1 MCVDLTTNWTPEDRA
16 IASRVGLTNMTIS
29 SDMLEGIDTVLSEG
43 GDWRTEVYWQVMG
56 RNVWAGDFWDT
67 PRTWAL
73 SGDSPAF
80 PCEAGPTTRGLIRAR
95 QLRMIPT
102 RIRIANASDNHS
114 QVPSARRTAGG
125 LAGNR

>member
-56 RNVWAGDFWDT
+56 YTKDLGTFGR
-67 PRTWAL
+67 
-73 SGDSPAF
+73 
-80 PCEAGPTTRGLIRAR
+80 
-95 QLRMIPT
+95 
-102 RIRIANASDNHS
+102 
-114 QVPSARRTAGG
+114 
-125 LAGNR
+125 